1 LLKVC
6 LCNIEIEVGL
16 MGYFL
21 FNLMAFLGILIMF
34 ISVISM
40 WIIDTKNKKSDQKK
54 SKSKYV
60 KLLIVGGIVFIL
72 SRILEGLLL

>member
-1 LLKVC
+1 
-6 LCNIEIEVGL
+6 

-21 FNLMAFLGILIMF
+21 LNLMAFLGILIMF

-40 WIIDTKNKKSDQKK
+40 WIIDTKNKKSNQKK

>member
-1 LLKVC
+1 
-6 LCNIEIEVGL
+6 

-34 ISVISM
+34 ISVINM
-40 WIIDTKNKKSDQKK
+40 WIIDTKNKKSNQKK

-72 SRILEGLLL
+72 SRISEGLLL

>member
-1 LLKVC
+1 
-6 LCNIEIEVGL
+6 

-40 WIIDTKNKKSDQKK
+40 WIIDTKNKKSNQKK

-60 KLLIVGGIVFIL
+60 KLLTVGVIVFIL